1 MIINENSILYFSG
14 TGNTYD
20 VSKKVAQG
28 SELKLINVSDL
39 LEEEIV
45 EINCEVIGIAFPIYF
60 GGMPK
65 IISKTID
72 KIVSLKLK
80 YTFALATYGGIPANP
95 FRILENELRKKEI
108 KLDSG
113 FLINMPGNYIV
124 QYGAMNKRIQ
134 MRNFERAD
142 KKVEKIINTI
152 ACKKVIPYEKS
163 PYIIDRPLS
172 NGAIKKVEQLSS
184 YDVNFYSDNK
194 CVKCGMCEKICPVN
208 NIKIKDGIIKWNGRC
223 EQCMAC
229 IQYCPKEAIQFG
241 NRTIKRKRY
250 RNPNV
255 NYLKVLLK
263 E

>member
-20 VSKKVAQG
+20 ISKKVARE
-28 SELKLINVSDL
+28 SELKLINVADL
-39 LEEEIV
+39 LEEKII
-45 EINCEVIGIAFPIYF
+45 EINCEVIGLAFPIYF
-60 GGMPK
+60 GGIPK
-65 IISKTID
+65 IISKIID

-80 YTFALATYGGIPANP
+80 YTFALATYGGMPANP

-108 KLDSG
+108 KLDAG
-113 FLINMPGNYIV
+113 FLINMPGNHITLH
-124 QYGAMNKRIQ
+124 GARSKKTQ
-134 MRNFERAD
+134 VKSFERAN
-142 KKVEKIINTI
+142 KKVEKIINAITS
-152 ACKKVIPYEKS
+152 KKVIPYEKS
-163 PYIIDRPLS
+163 PYIIDRPFFKS
-172 NGAIKKVEQLSS
+172 SIKRVEQLSS
-184 YDVNFYSDNK
+184 YDVNFNVDSK
-194 CVKCGMCEKICPVN
+194 CTKCGICERICPVK
-208 NIKIKDGIIKWNGRC
+208 NIKIKDGIIKWDGRC

-241 NRTIKRKRY
+241 NKTLKRKRY